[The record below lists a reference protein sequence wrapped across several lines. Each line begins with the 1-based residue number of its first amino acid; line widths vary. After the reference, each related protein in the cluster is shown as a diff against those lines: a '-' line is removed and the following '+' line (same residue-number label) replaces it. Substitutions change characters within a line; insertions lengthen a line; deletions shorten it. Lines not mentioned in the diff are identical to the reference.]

1 MATQTNPLFVPRARL
16 PAPEATVRPLAIRIT
31 LLAILSGLVGAG
43 YTVKVAVVGEA
54 ALAELLLPV
63 VAVVAMLSSSRTPGV
78 DTRALRWLLFA
89 LVVTLLGYVVS
100 DLTQGSSE
108 AQYLRGWGRVALV
121 MTDFVSL
128 ALVARAQPQA
138 IWWFVAGM
146 GLGRIAWLRLSAATP
161 ISMWKFSFD
170 GFGYGE
176 PMTLAA
182 MAVGAFLPLRAAAAL
197 QAALAAISM
206 AYDFRIQAGV
216 CLLLALVLWM
226 RAGSVRGGARGLLP
240 MLRLGA
246 LGSLA
251 AIAIYAAL
259 TATQDDYSLQRRA
272 TSDIGRSLGK
282 AFAVKAIA
290 ESPLIGY
297 GSWSR
302 SPDFARL
309 QEEALRDVA
318 GSEASRFPVGDSS
331 SAVHSMILQAWVEGG
346 ILAIAFFVAL
356 AVFLLARLP
365 GLIVAWPLDPLSP
378 MLLYFGVYGL
388 WHTVMSAFAA
398 PLRLHL
404 ALAGIAVL
412 LLGTQRGRA
421 APAHPPDGA
430 GPRRPLQQTCY

>member
-1 MATQTNPLFVPRARL
+1 MATQTNPLFVPRARG
-16 PAPEATVRPLAIRIT
+16 PAVEAAARPLAIRVT
-31 LLAILSGLVGAG
+31 LLAVLSGLVGAG
-43 YTVKVAVVGEA
+43 YTVKVSLVGEA

-63 VAVVAMLSSSRTPGV
+63 LAIVAMLSGSRTGGV
-78 DTRALRWLLFA
+78 DMRAFRWLLFA
-89 LVVTLLGYVVS
+89 LAVTLLGYVVS

-121 MTDFVSL
+121 ITDFVSL

-146 GLGRIAWLRLSAATP
+146 GVGRIAWLRLSAATP

-182 MAVGAFLPLRAAAAL
+182 MALAAFLPIRAAAAVL
-197 QAALAAISM
+197 GALAAVSM
-206 AYDFRIQAGV
+206 LYDFRIQAGV
-216 CLLLALVLWM
+216 CLLIALVLWM
-226 RAGSVRGGARGLLP
+226 RAGSTRGGARGALP
-240 MLRLGA
+240 MLRLAA
-246 LGSLA
+246 LAGLGGL
-251 AIAIYAAL
+251 AIYAAL

-272 TSDIGRSLGK
+272 TSDIGRSFGK
-282 AFAVKAIA
+282 AFAAKAIA

-302 SPDFARL
+302 SPEFARL
-309 QEEALRDVA
+309 QEEALREVA
-318 GSEASRFPVGDSS
+318 GDDASRFPIGDSS

-346 ILAIAFFVAL
+346 ILAIAFFVVL

-365 GLIVAWPLDPLSP
+365 GLVNTRALDPLSP

-388 WHTVMSAFAA
+388 WHVVMSAFAA

-404 ALAGIAVL
+404 ALAGVAVIV
-412 LLGTQRGRA
+412 LGPRVRA
-421 APAHPPDGA
+421 ARPDIPNGA
-430 GPRRPLQQTCY
+430 DRAGSLQQTCY